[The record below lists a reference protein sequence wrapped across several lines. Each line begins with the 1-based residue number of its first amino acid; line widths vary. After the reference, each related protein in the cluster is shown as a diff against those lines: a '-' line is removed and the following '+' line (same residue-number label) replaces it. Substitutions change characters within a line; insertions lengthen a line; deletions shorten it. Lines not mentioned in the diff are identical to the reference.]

1 MQLEDKDK
9 TQLARLIVGLISY
22 LGVRDQVYRMLRGY

>member
-1 MQLEDKDK
+1 MQLEDAEK
-9 TQLARLIVGLISY
+9 TQLARIIVALISY